1 MANDLRDVMIALHP
15 PSLEHCKEV
24 VDAWFPPEGSDGH
37 ICGCR
42 VDTFDVL
49 GGFGEDDQGQHVNS
63 PHWDLLDPN
72 SPKSVVEVRDWAK

>member
-1 MANDLRDVMIALHP
+1 MANDVRDVMIALHP

-42 VDTFDVL
+42 VHVFEFL
-49 GGFGEDDQGQHVNS
+49 GGFGEDDQGQHLHS